1 MDFNRIKV
9 CAGVLGTAVGS
20 SLCQALGGWDA
31 LLRALVFFIVLDYA
45 SGLLASGIEGRL
57 SSRVGFKGVAKKV
70 LILMLVA
77 VAFKVDQ
84 LTSTQLMRNSVVG
97 FYLGIEGLSI
107 LENAGRVG
115 IPLPAVLKNT
125 LEVLKNKDG
134 KGEDKKC

>member
-20 SLCQALGGWDA
+20 SLGAALGGWDA
-31 LLRALVFFIVLDYA
+31 LLKALVIFIILDYA
-45 SGLLASGIEGRL
+45 SGLIASGIEGKL
-57 SSRVGFKGVAKKV
+57 SSRIGFIGVAKKV
-70 LILMLVA
+70 FILILVA
-77 VAFKVDQ
+77 VAFNVDQ
-84 LTSTQLMRNSVVG
+84 LTGTDMIREAVIG

-125 LEVLKNKDG
+125 LEVMKSKKEPG
-134 KGEDKKC
+134 K